1 MNSKSIFLTIVPL
14 LFSLQ
19 QAMAEVLVVED
30 KQGEKQYY
38 ELGDSPVI
46 TYSGAKLLVNT
57 DKASAEFNIPEV
69 EKYYFLK
76 EQTASKLIED
86 GDKAVVWA
94 TGGKLSIRNGG
105 ANQTVQV
112 FSVQGKL
119 TNTYQTDSQGTLD
132 IDLSQAGKGVV
143 LIKISSTTV
152 KLIIK

>member
-19 QAMAEVLVVED
+19 QATAEVLVVED

-38 ELGDSPVI
+38 ELGDAPVI

-76 EQTASKLIED
+76 ELTASKLIED
-86 GDKAVVWA
+86 GDKAVVWT
-94 TGGKLSIRNGG
+94 TGEKLSIRNGG
-105 ANQTVQV
+105 VNQTVQV
-112 FSVQGKL
+112 FNAQGKL
-119 TNTYQTDSQGTLD
+119 TSTHKTDSQGALD
-132 IDLSQAGKGVV
+132 LDLGQSGKGVV

>member
-19 QAMAEVLVVED
+19 QATAEVLVVED

-38 ELGDSPVI
+38 ELGDAPVI

-69 EKYYFLK
+69 EKYYFVK
-76 EQTASKLIED
+76 ELTASKLIED
-86 GDKAVVWA
+86 GDKAVVWT
-94 TGGKLSIRNGG
+94 TGEKLSIRNGG

-112 FSVQGKL
+112 FNAQGKL
-119 TNTYQTDSQGTLD
+119 TSTHKTDSQGALD
-132 IDLSQAGKGVV
+132 LDLGQSGNGVV

>member
-19 QAMAEVLVVED
+19 QATAEVLVVED

-38 ELGDSPVI
+38 ELGDAPVI

-76 EQTASKLIED
+76 ELTASKLIED
-86 GDKAVVWA
+86 GDKAVVWT
-94 TGGKLSIRNGG
+94 TGEKLSIRNGG
-105 ANQTVQV
+105 VNQTVQV
-112 FSVQGKL
+112 FNAQGKL
-119 TNTYQTDSQGTLD
+119 TSTHKTDSQGALD
-132 IDLSQAGKGVV
+132 LDLGQSGKGVV

-152 KLIIK
+152 KLIIN

>member
-19 QAMAEVLVVED
+19 QAMAEVLVVEN

-46 TYSGAKLLVNT
+46 TYSGTKLQVNT

-86 GDKAVVWA
+86 GDKAVVWT
-94 TGGKLSIRNGG
+94 TGEKLSIRNGG
-105 ANQTVQV
+105 VNQTVQV
-112 FSVQGKL
+112 FNAQGKL
-119 TNTYQTDSQGTLD
+119 TSTHKTDSQGALD
-132 IDLSQAGKGVV
+132 LDLGQSGKGVV

>member
-1 MNSKSIFLTIVPL
+1 MNSKSIFFTIVPL

-19 QAMAEVLVVED
+19 QATAEVLVVED

-38 ELGDSPVI
+38 ELGDAPVI

-76 EQTASKLIED
+76 ELTASKLIED
-86 GDKAVVWA
+86 GDKAVVWT
-94 TGGKLSIRNGG
+94 TGEKLSIRNGG
-105 ANQTVQV
+105 VNQTVQV
-112 FSVQGKL
+112 FNAQGKL
-119 TNTYQTDSQGTLD
+119 TSTHKTDSQGALD
-132 IDLSQAGKGVV
+132 LDLGQSGKGVV